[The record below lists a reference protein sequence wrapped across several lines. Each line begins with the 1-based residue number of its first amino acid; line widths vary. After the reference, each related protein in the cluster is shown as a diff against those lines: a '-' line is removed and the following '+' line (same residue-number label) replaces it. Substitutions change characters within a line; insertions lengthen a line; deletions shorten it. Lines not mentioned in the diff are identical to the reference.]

1 VVYGVAVAL
10 LCAFRLAYYGS
21 PVPNT
26 FQAKVGGIPFEQGLD
41 YLLEF
46 FWDGKALLLIPA
58 AIAVARDRRWWPG
71 AAVCVSLSLYVVA
84 IGGDVFPHGRFLLP
98 ALPCLAALAVRGA
111 AEAYALDRYA
121 GILISIGIPAAISW
135 QVFATVPPGLILC
148 CCVLGVA
155 WLAAIRLGRRWI
167 PAAAATGLAGA
178 LGAFALA
185 DAVPGFEALRAS
197 RRAEELRRVRTAFG
211 VLERM
216 GFMRAQVLRARPG
229 PIRLVAGGAIGS
241 FGFFSGMPV
250 VDLYGLVDPEIARSE
265 AGLSGEAMLLPGH
278 QRSNADLI
286 FARKPDY
293 ILVPRP
299 EDGVSGGLP
308 ANLELA
314 AHPDLA
320 AHYEWDEEVWGY
332 RRRREP
338 QGGP

>member
-1 VVYGVAVAL
+1 
-10 LCAFRLAYYGS
+10 
-21 PVPNT
+21 
-26 FQAKVGGIPFEQGLD
+26 
-41 YLLEF
+41 
-46 FWDGKALLLIPA
+46 
-58 AIAVARDRRWWPG
+58 
-71 AAVCVSLSLYVVA
+71 VVA

-98 ALPCLAALAVRGA
+98 ALPCLAALALRGA
-111 AEAYALDRYA
+111 VEAYALDRYA
-121 GILISIGIPAAISW
+121 GMLISIGIPAAICW
-135 QVFATVPPGLILC
+135 QVFATVPPVLILC
-148 CCVLGVA
+148 CCVLGLA
-155 WLAAIRLGRRWI
+155 WFAALRLGRRWI
-167 PAAAATGLAGA
+167 LAAVATGLAGA
-178 LGAFALA
+178 MGAFALTD
-185 DAVPGFEALRAS
+185 DASGFDALRAS

-211 VLERM
+211 MLERM

-241 FGFFSGMPV
+241 FGFFSGMPI
-250 VDLYGLVDPEIARSE
+250 VDVYGLVDPEIARSK

-293 ILVPRP
+293 ILIPRP

-320 AHYEWDEEVWGY
+320 AHYEWDDEVWGY
-332 RRRREP
+332 RRRSQP